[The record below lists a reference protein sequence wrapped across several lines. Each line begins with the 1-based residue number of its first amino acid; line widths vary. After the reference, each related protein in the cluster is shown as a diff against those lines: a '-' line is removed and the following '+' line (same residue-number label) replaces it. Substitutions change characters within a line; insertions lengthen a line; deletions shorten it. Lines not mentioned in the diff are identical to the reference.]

1 MIVGIGVATAAC
13 FGGALAIYRT
23 LPAPAARI
31 KLNRMFRLGGICLKH
46 KTNKGKEIKK
56 YPIIRRV
63 SESDTKLQIVFT
75 IPQGLDPKEIYKHEW
90 LFKQTFGSEIEL
102 KGDVKTFTLNVYHAA
117 IKSFRYD
124 LETMKRKIKSNH
136 LGIVVGQSRNG
147 LEVYDM
153 VERPHLLIA
162 GETGSGKSTQLRS
175 ILTTLINC
183 YNPDQLELYLG
194 DLKRSEFFLFDRLEH
209 VKANVVDANSLYKA
223 LINIRKEMKRRG
235 DLLHEAEVAHVDDLK
250 EKVPYMVVCIDEFAL
265 LKKEKDIMEIVEGI
279 SSIGRALGVFLILS
293 CLRPD
298 ADVLDGKL
306 KQNLTVRMAFKHADP
321 INSRI
326 TIGSDEAAHIRQT
339 DRGRMYLKMDGLK
352 LVQAPHLELE
362 EAKKQLAPFK
372 KPKKPKEPKEAP
384 PIESQDVW
392 GVLDE

>member
-23 LPAPAARI
+23 LPAPAARS
-31 KLNRMFRLGGICLKH
+31 KLNKMFRLGDICFKRKAH
-46 KTNKGKEIKK
+46 KGKEINK

-63 SESDTKLQIVFT
+63 SESDARMQIVFT
-75 IPQGLDPKEIYKHEW
+75 IPQGLDPKEIYKNEW
-90 LFKQTFGSEIEL
+90 LFKQTFGKEIEL

-124 LETMKRKIKSNH
+124 LETMIGKIKSHH

-175 ILTTLINC
+175 ILTTLINR
-183 YNPDQLELYLG
+183 YGSDRLELYLG
-194 DLKRSEFFLFDRLEH
+194 DLKRSEFFLFERVEH
-209 VKANVVDANSLYKA
+209 VKANVVDANSLYKV

-235 DLLHEAEVAHVDDLK
+235 DLLHEAEVAHVDDLEDK
-250 EKVPYMVVCIDEFAL
+250 LPYMIVCIDEFAL
-265 LKKEKDIMEIVEGI
+265 LKKEKDIMEIVEEV

-298 ADVLDGKL
+298 AEVLDGKL
-306 KQNLTVRMAFKHADP
+306 KQNLTVRMAFKHADS

-326 TIGSDEAAHIRQT
+326 TIGSDEAAHIQQS
-339 DRGRMYLKMDGLK
+339 DSGRMYLKMDGLK
-352 LVQAPHLELE
+352 LVQAPHLELD
-362 EAKKQLAPFK
+362 EAKKLLEPFK
-372 KPKKPKEPKEAP
+372 KPKAPKEAP